1 MSPAA
6 EVAEVSSAP
15 CDPEPMET
23 EREERVVL
31 TVKLLKGGRE
41 EVIEVCWRGCG
52 LIYTVQRRFADQRRL
67 VGINLAITA
76 KDHRSTNHARNLGGF
91 YFGGIKTKPPIHLTT
106 VWALNRWRTTGCR
119 FWR

>member
-1 MSPAA
+1 
-6 EVAEVSSAP
+6 
-15 CDPEPMET
+15 MET
-23 EREERVVL
+23 EGEERVVL

-52 LIYTVQRRFADQRRL
+52 LIILYSGKIWRFADQRRL

-76 KDHRSTNHARNLGGF
+76 KDHHSTNHACN
-91 YFGGIKTKPPIHLTT
+91 TT

-119 FWR
+119 F